1 MIVKKACRR
10 STEQITGA
18 PSSES
23 SPAEEVIANNV
34 DILTEILLRVRAKSL
49 IRFKSVSKHW
59 FSLISSSQF
68 STTHSR
74 RNPKPSISGWFFS
87 WKSIPLYHPIY
98 NPIPQTITHSCNG
111 LLLYEFAYLTPPVYM
126 VCNPTTG
133 KYALIPKPIE
143 FSSGPKLLRLWG
155 SSYLAFDPSKSPRY
169 KVAFVGF
176 YPGILNIHIYIYC
189 SESASWKQ
197 ILAPGTR
204 RGHTAICGGVIHWL
218 NDDNIVVG
226 FDVYSEKMIKMP
238 NAPKMLCDF
247 YIRYFGGCGG
257 RLILILDRNPD
268 EVEFKILEMDKDYG
282 SWTMECEFHLRDV
295 MSALQPIAPYSG
307 KKFSILSVVEEEE
320 EKGYSLILALPGK
333 VVSYNLQL
341 KTWNVLRDAAPGE
354 SICDLHPYATAHP
367 YIESLSPV

>member
-1 MIVKKACRR
+1 MTVKKACRR

-74 RNPKPSISGWFFS
+74 RNPNPSISGWFFS

-143 FSSGPKLLRLWG
+143 FSSGPKLLRECILETDSCTWYKAWTHSDLWWC
-155 SSYLAFDPSKSPRY
+155 
-169 KVAFVGF
+169 
-176 YPGILNIHIYIYC
+176 YPL
-189 SESASWKQ
+189 
-197 ILAPGTR
+197 
-204 RGHTAICGGVIHWL
+204 V

-341 KTWNVLRDAAPGE
+341 KTWNVLRDAVPGE